1 MTFPVVEGVSS
12 TGANASALN
21 VPYPSGIAA
30 GDLLVA
36 MMGVNGSGSHTWPAE
51 WTVIA
56 YETSGS
62 NSLSVAWTL
71 ATGSESG
78 TFFVDYDGSARLDAL
93 CYRISAT
100 SGSVEAA
107 ACNSGSD
114 NAPTTPGLT
123 PSWGSADNL
132 WLVPLSKDGG
142 TDSVPSAPSGFGNLQ
157 SHGAGSSPGEMVV
170 CAQQDNAVGT
180 YDPAN
185 WTLPFGREWVAT
197 TVAIEPDGGG
207 GGEAVD
213 LGADVASVSDVS
225 GDTSVARGASAVVS
239 TTSSAWSAA
248 GVARALS
255 ASSSSH
261 SATSGDLSEATSLY
275 ASVSSLSGA
284 LAEAQVLRRMEA
296 TVSSHTAVSGQ
307 LDQPVYVLS
316 HPAGGDLP
324 AGLYDIE
331 ITRVNGVT
339 TLSSVEI
346 ADGAYAVSAAGSPL
360 LGVVLTPLFDRPD
373 ATGTRKCYN
382 TRAPCQDAENYEP
395 EDLALTFARPMAVL
409 PKGLLAIPSVDA
421 IETAPTRLNIGAGS
435 RNAGPFGSRAVAT
448 VTFRDHPSPD
458 RLVDKYPG
466 DRGFDPLT
474 RGTFWTKWLARNPY
488 YQNRRLVIRDGYVG
502 QSLEEMVRRDYLLDR
517 IEGPSPDGMVRV
529 VAKDALKLAEDE
541 RAQAPRLS
549 QGELT
554 TAVDATSTMFSVAPA
569 TEQDYPESGTLRI
582 GREIMTYA
590 ARSVTDGVVTFS
602 GVVRGV
608 EGTAADS
615 HDADERAQLC
625 LRYEAMAVQDVLYDL
640 LVGYGNVP
648 AAFVDKV
655 AWDQE
660 AERWLQGFDL
670 TVLITEPTGVSSLVA
685 EIIEQVPALIWW
697 DERARLIKLRA
708 ERRDESAPPIIDE
721 RDHIIAGSVSVR
733 EDPTQRISQV
743 WVYWRQRDPTQSES
757 SEANFSRIRI
767 LADLEAEGVDLYGES
782 RIRKVYARWLSTD
795 AQATVLARRLLRRF
809 GTNPRFLTV
818 SLDAKDRALWTA
830 DFVQAATRLVTD
842 DTGAEVTDLYQVVS
856 AEETASGHTV
866 VYDLQ
871 RAAFASGVLAG
882 FYMAS
887 EAPNHD
893 AASDEQKARG
903 GWYAAEDGRLGDGSP
918 GHVWQ

>member
-1 MTFPVVEGVSS
+1 MTFPVVEGVAS

-30 GDLLVA
+30 GDLLVG
-36 MMGVNGSGSHTWPAE
+36 MMGVNGSGGHTWPAE
-51 WTVIA
+51 WTVLA
-56 YETSGS
+56 YGTSGS
-62 NSLSVAWTL
+62 NSLSVACTL

-93 CYRISAT
+93 CYRISGA

-107 ACNSGSD
+107 ACDSGSD
-114 NAPTTPGLT
+114 NAPTTPSLT

-157 SHGAGSSPGEMVV
+157 SHGAGSSPGEMVL
-170 CAQQDNAVGT
+170 CAQQDNTVGT

-185 WTLPFGREWVAT
+185 WTLPSSREWVAT
-197 TVAIEPDGGG
+197 TVAIEPAVGGA
-207 GGEAVD
+207 GETVD
-213 LGADVASVSDVS
+213 LGADVVSVSNTFGNAS
-225 GDTSVARGASAVVS
+225 IARGASSGVS
-239 TTSSAWSAA
+239 STSSAWAVA

-255 ASSSSH
+255 ASLSSH
-261 SATSGDLSEATSLY
+261 SATAGELSEFLAFDAPL
-275 ASVSSLSGA
+275 SSHSGA
-284 LAEAQVLRRMEA
+284 QGETHVRRRLQT
-296 TVSSHTAVSGQ
+296 TVSSHSTVAGEP
-307 LDQPVYVLS
+307 DQPAYVLS

-331 ITRVNGVT
+331 ITRASGTT
-339 TLSSVEI
+339 TLDSVEI
-346 ADGAYAVSAAGSPL
+346 TGGTYVVSAAGSPL
-360 LGVVLTPLFDRPD
+360 LGVVLTPLFDRTG

-382 TRAPCQDAENYEP
+382 TRATCQDPENYDP
-395 EDLALTFARPMAVL
+395 EDLALMFARPMAVL

-435 RNAGPFGSRAVAT
+435 KNAGPFGSRAVAT

-517 IEGPSPDGMVRV
+517 IEGPSPDGLVRV

-554 TAVDATSTMFSVAPA
+554 TAIDAAMTAFSVAPA
-569 TEQDYPESGTLRI
+569 TSQDYPDNGTLRI
-582 GREIMTYA
+582 GRELMTYA
-590 ARSVTDGVVTFS
+590 ARSEADGIVTFS

-615 HDADERAQLC
+615 HDAEERAQLC
-625 LRYEAMAVQDVLYDL
+625 LRYDAMAVQDVLYDL
-640 LVGYGNVP
+640 LVSYGNVP
-648 AAFVDKV
+648 AAFIDQV
-655 AWDQE
+655 AWEQE

-670 TVLITEPTGVSSLVA
+670 SALITEPTGVSSLVA
-685 EIIEQVPALIWW
+685 EIVEQVPALIWW

-708 ERRDESAPPIIDE
+708 DRRDETAPPVIDE
-721 RDHIIAGSVSVR
+721 RDHIVAGSAAVR
-733 EDPTQRISQV
+733 EDPAQRISQV
-743 WVYWRQRDPTQSES
+743 WVYWRQRDPAQGQGSEG
-757 SEANFSRIRI
+757 NFARIAI

-782 RIRKVYARWLSTD
+782 RIRKVFARWLSTD
-795 AQATVLARRLLRRF
+795 AQAVVLARRLLQRF

-830 DFVQAATRLVTD
+830 DFVQAETRLVTD
-842 DTGAEVTDLYQVVS
+842 DTGAELTDLYQVVS
-856 AEETASGHTV
+856 AEETVSGHTV
-866 VYDLQ
+866 TYDLQ

-882 FYMAS
+882 FYMPP

-893 AASDEQKARG
+893 AASDEHKAHG
-903 GWYAAEDGRLGDGSP
+903 GWYAAEDGNLGDGSA
-918 GHVWQ
+918 GYVWQ